1 MMDASLSADQS
12 GLSDLST
19 ASIADIGQQYLGP
32 PSPLIDQQPASLP
45 QTPNSAHLNTT
56 PGPSR
61 IKRDN
66 TAADKS
72 GAAWTP
78 SPDASASRSKSTTRS
93 IHRPSPKNDN
103 GNGNESIGSSLGTFD
118 YSNASFSES
127 FLRQA
132 GAHMLAGLDETELPP
147 AASSSPSPRYR
158 NSSSPTVTARPIRT
172 ADPRTPFTGK
182 SLRTRMAEAGVIDS
196 PTSSDGSSPISS
208 PTTRMLPDTHTRSIS
223 FQQEHA
229 DQHSLT
235 SSLHSPWVD
244 RFTTTNSPSSDR
256 LHNGRDSSPLQH
268 ERPAVG
274 ESEWQE
280 GLSMVPEESYVEGA
294 SQLPTSPAVEHAV
307 SQRSIVLNEPS
318 SASVLHNKSLELVVD
333 TSTSSIPTPSQTT
346 VSNDNVASPD
356 LTPSPETSPSND
368 AGPSQAASTDVE
380 PAQDSDASH
389 SRVKAPSLPA
399 TPRSSPGTPATP
411 STAPRTVNTPRSF
424 ARLRVGTPVHS
435 SPLSRVINFSP
446 ASSGSATSQWQNPV
460 SQRGGLHALASSPAP
475 SAVETDSVP
484 AVEQDTSF
492 ESTAEPLAPPPLP
505 YKQLQ
510 TPLIFGH
517 LQRQLHAYSSP
528 AADFG
533 TPQWSPSPAPIS
545 AKIELAPEAEEEK
558 LQSLEAEQDELATSS
573 ACSSTSGASERKQSG
588 DVSTLRPQ
596 HASSGCSLPESCHP
610 SQFRL
615 NWLPSQSL
623 GWIEELESALEARES
638 ERDELQDVR
647 FTLSQLSVQYD
658 DLVQEANGKDAAMA
672 DLVKQLERQL
682 QESHREREVELVRQL
697 QEERRLREVERRDYV
712 VRIQGLMNSAV
723 TPRVP
728 SDQEGHES
736 GDQLR
741 AAIEQAKEQLRL
753 TLEKDFDIRRAM
765 EQRELQARVEQ
776 LERELAAKAAS
787 HLDNDAASDGGHDSE
802 LQRQIGHLTSE
813 LDRRFEELHDLREDV
828 ESITLQRDTA
838 EEKVLL
844 LERQLDEARSQAHDH
859 SNSTSRINKQLE
871 EELDELRSTLADR
884 DAEIARLQET
894 LSLTNSHLTSLTS
907 NHDAL
912 TNQHDHLSK
921 QHTSASARI
930 TQLESHIDTLES
942 QLRTRTPAKPT
953 EAPAAPGTPAPDR
966 VLKLERELASLQL
979 ELLKLGKANDALQED
994 NIHFS
999 IALSA
1004 KQLELGMVKRNARFA
1019 LKNAQAHLNAT
1030 VGGDNVGLPRSKGVA
1045 TARSGGERGEV
1056 VFPAV
1061 PEGDFAVQAGVVEAG
1076 KENGK
1081 GEQANQARMHA
1092 RQMLAQRRATT
1103 ESTGQTGHAG
1113 HAVRRARPML
1123 AA

>member
-1 MMDASLSADQS
+1 MVASAFDSLGHLSDSRVSRLVAQLSA
-12 GLSDLST
+12 ST
-19 ASIADIGQQYLGP
+19 A
-32 PSPLIDQQPASLP
+32 
-45 QTPNSAHLNTT
+45 
-56 PGPSR
+56 R
-61 IKRDN
+61 
-66 TAADKS
+66 
-72 GAAWTP
+72 
-78 SPDASASRSKSTTRS
+78 
-93 IHRPSPKNDN
+93 
-103 GNGNESIGSSLGTFD
+103 
-118 YSNASFSES
+118 
-127 FLRQA
+127 
-132 GAHMLAGLDETELPP
+132 
-147 AASSSPSPRYR
+147 
-158 NSSSPTVTARPIRT
+158 
-172 ADPRTPFTGK
+172 
-182 SLRTRMAEAGVIDS
+182 
-196 PTSSDGSSPISS
+196 
-208 PTTRMLPDTHTRSIS
+208 
-223 FQQEHA
+223 
-229 DQHSLT
+229 
-235 SSLHSPWVD
+235 
-244 RFTTTNSPSSDR
+244 
-256 LHNGRDSSPLQH
+256 
-268 ERPAVG
+268 
-274 ESEWQE
+274 
-280 GLSMVPEESYVEGA
+280 
-294 SQLPTSPAVEHAV
+294 
-307 SQRSIVLNEPS
+307 
-318 SASVLHNKSLELVVD
+318 
-333 TSTSSIPTPSQTT
+333 
-346 VSNDNVASPD
+346 
-356 LTPSPETSPSND
+356 
-368 AGPSQAASTDVE
+368 
-380 PAQDSDASH
+380 
-389 SRVKAPSLPA
+389 
-399 TPRSSPGTPATP
+399 
-411 STAPRTVNTPRSF
+411 
-424 ARLRVGTPVHS
+424 
-435 SPLSRVINFSP
+435 
-446 ASSGSATSQWQNPV
+446 
-460 SQRGGLHALASSPAP
+460 
-475 SAVETDSVP
+475 
-484 AVEQDTSF
+484 
-492 ESTAEPLAPPPLP
+492 
-505 YKQLQ
+505 
-510 TPLIFGH
+510 
-517 LQRQLHAYSSP
+517 
-528 AADFG
+528 
-533 TPQWSPSPAPIS
+533 
-545 AKIELAPEAEEEK
+545 
-558 LQSLEAEQDELATSS
+558 
-573 ACSSTSGASERKQSG
+573 
-588 DVSTLRPQ
+588 
-596 HASSGCSLPESCHP
+596 
-610 SQFRL
+610 
-615 NWLPSQSL
+615 
-623 GWIEELESALEARES
+623 IEELESALEARES